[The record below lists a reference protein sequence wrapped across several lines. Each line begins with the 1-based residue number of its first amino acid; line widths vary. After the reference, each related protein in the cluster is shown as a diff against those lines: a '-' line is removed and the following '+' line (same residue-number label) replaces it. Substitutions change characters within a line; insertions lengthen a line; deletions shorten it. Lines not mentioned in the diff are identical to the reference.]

1 MVPLDGIHVIDLSL
15 LLPGPL
21 ATQILRNLGARVTK
35 VEPPAPGDYMALWP
49 PMAGDISATY
59 AAVNRG
65 KQVVTLNLKEAADR
79 ERFYQLVREADVLV
93 EGFRPG
99 VIDKLQIGYT
109 KLSELNPRLVLC
121 SISGYG
127 QTGPFA
133 GRAGHD
139 LNYQALA
146 GVLSI
151 AGGDG
156 ASPANPRLQIAD
168 TAAGSYAAAMLIM
181 AALLERQRTGRGR
194 HVDVSMSEQLLPLM
208 TTLYAAADAHGRDP
222 RRDGELLS
230 GGAPC
235 YKVFRTQD
243 GHYVTVRALEPKFWK
258 TVVEKLGL
266 PQLAG
271 AAFHGG
277 EGAEETAAKLAE
289 VFANKTRAEWIEAF
303 GDSDACF
310 EPVLSFSE
318 VRAFAQWRAKEFSA
332 TADNRRPHAARAEN
346 ARHAGRVRY
355 RRGARVSCRV
365 VRRRSFASEPAAIN

>member
-1 MVPLDGIHVIDLSL
+1 MAPLDGIHVIDLSL

-21 ATQILRNLGARVTK
+21 ATQILRDLGARVTK
-35 VEPPAPGDYMALWP
+35 VEPPAPGDYAAHWP
-49 PMAGDISATY
+49 PMVGNISATY

-65 KQVVTLNLKEAADR
+65 KRIVTLNLKDAQDR
-79 ERFYQLVREADVLV
+79 ERFYELIRGSDVLV

-99 VIDKLQIGYT
+99 VIDKLQIGYA
-109 KLSELNPRLVLC
+109 KLSQLNPRLVLC

-127 QTGPFA
+127 QTGPYA

-156 ASPANPRLQIAD
+156 GSPANPRLQVAD

-181 AALLERQRTGRGR
+181 AALLERERTGRGR

-208 TTLYAAADAHGRDP
+208 TTLYAAADAQGRDP

-235 YKVFRTQD
+235 YKVFRTRD
-243 GHYVTVRALEPKFWK
+243 GQYVTVGALEPKFWQ

-277 EGAEETAAKLAE
+277 LDSEEIKKQLAQA
-289 VFANKTRAEWIEAF
+289 FASKTRAEWAEIF

-318 VRAFAQWRAKEFSA
+318 TRALDHWQARKSFLALA
-332 TADNRRPHAARAEN
+332 TPDGRTLNVPKMPGTLAGFDTEESGATSVADK
-346 ARHAGRVRY
+346 VD
-355 RRGARVSCRV
+355 VT
-365 VRRRSFASEPAAIN
+365 